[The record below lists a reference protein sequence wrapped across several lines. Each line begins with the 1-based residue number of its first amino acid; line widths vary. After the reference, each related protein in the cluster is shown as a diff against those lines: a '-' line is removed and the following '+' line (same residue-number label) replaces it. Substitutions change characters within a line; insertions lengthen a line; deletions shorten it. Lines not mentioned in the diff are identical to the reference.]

1 MFVCESDTT
10 LFSGSRVGGGM
21 QVVHD
26 PEGAAR
32 PIATEVER
40 AESVLEQSLG
50 LMFRSEIPD
59 DYGLVFPFDDVGRR
73 FIHMVF
79 VRFPL
84 DVIWLAD
91 DEVQRVSTLRPWRS
105 VGYAR
110 ADTVL
115 ELPGGAAEGVSEGD
129 TVVVRE

>member
-1 MFVCESDTT
+1 
-10 LFSGSRVGGGM
+10 M
-21 QVVHD
+21 QIVHD

-40 AESVLEQSLG
+40 AESIVEQGLG
-50 LMFRSEIPD
+50 LMFRSSIPE
-59 DYGLVFPFDDVGRR
+59 DYGLVFPFDDAGRR

-84 DVIWLAD
+84 DVIWLVD
-91 DEVQRVSTLRPWRS
+91 DEVQQVSTLQPWRS
-105 VGYAR
+105 VGYAK